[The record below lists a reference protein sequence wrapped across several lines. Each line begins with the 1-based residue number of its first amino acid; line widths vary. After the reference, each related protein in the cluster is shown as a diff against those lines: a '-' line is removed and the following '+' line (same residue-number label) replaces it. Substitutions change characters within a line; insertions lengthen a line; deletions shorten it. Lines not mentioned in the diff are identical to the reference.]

1 MKRWE
6 KTLFGMLFVILGMII
21 ILLVIGAIYFYLGN

>member
-6 KTLFGMLFVILGMII
+6 KTLFVMLFVILGIII
-21 ILLVIGAIYFYLGN
+21 ILLALGAIYFYFGS